1 MAFKDYIPILGGFLD
16 GIIGGIS
23 QSSENQKNRAFQE
36 KMWNMQNEYNKPIN
50 QMARFKEAGL
60 NPNLIY
66 GQGNAGNAVL
76 ANTSNQ
82 EAPKFNF
89 AEKMLAYTAMR
100 KQATEIDNVKKQN
113 EVLESQKALNEA
125 QKDRIVTDNETQMFD
140 LQYKKDMLETSK
152 AKAVADLNDVNAN
165 VAQKE
170 QAIRNMI
177 KDIDVKSSQISLNNK
192 QISNISQGIAESVQ
206 RVQNLKQENR
216 LKGVEIEIQKIIRDI
231 RKTGANPNDPGWQK
245 IIYDTLSPFVPGTV
259 KDVQSFFNITR
270 DYVPNPVRPWDYPR
284 VIDNWSKIVKKRR

>member
-16 GIIGGIS
+16 GVLGGIS
-23 QSSENQKNRAFQE
+23 QSHENAKNRAFQE
-36 KMWNMQNEYNKPIN
+36 RMWNMQNEYNKPIN
-50 QMARFKEAGL
+50 QMARFNEAGL

-125 QKDRIVTDNETQMFD
+125 QKDR
-140 LQYKKDMLETSK
+140 
-152 AKAVADLNDVNAN
+152 
-165 VAQKE
+165 
-170 QAIRNMI
+170 
-177 KDIDVKSSQISLNNK
+177 
-192 QISNISQGIAESVQ
+192 
-206 RVQNLKQENR
+206 
-216 LKGVEIEIQKIIRDI
+216 
-231 RKTGANPNDPGWQK
+231 
-245 IIYDTLSPFVPGTV
+245 LS
-259 KDVQSFFNITR
+259 
-270 DYVPNPVRPWDYPR
+270 
-284 VIDNWSKIVKKRR
+284 